1 MANLTAN
8 LPLPYPTKDL
18 AEWEERGVHGG
29 EEEARPI
36 RQHPCKNVVLE
47 AFLSSF
53 TITSTTSFK
62 MKRISQLSLLDGM
75 NALRSC
81 TRTRVCA
88 PFAQRCLHTSPP
100 NPATVAPITASGPP
114 PTAPVPSAEHVDSR
128 VARRRKQAELLQKG
142 QDLRAVAAGTGGGS
156 AKHKRFW
163 KDVHVKHTDGKNFAP
178 GPNSLSISSLGSL
191 LII

>member
-1 MANLTAN
+1 MG
-8 LPLPYPTKDL
+8 KK
-18 AEWEERGVHGG
+18 RGVRAAVKGS
-29 EEEARPI
+29 
-36 RQHPCKNVVLE
+36 QTNQTHPCKNVVLE
-47 AFLSSF
+47 AFSSSF
-53 TITSTTSFK
+53 TTTSTTSSK
-62 MKRISQLSLLDGM
+62 MKPISQLPLIEGT
-75 NALRSC
+75 NAFRSY
-81 TRTRVCA
+81 TRTRVCS

-100 NPATVAPITASGPP
+100 NRATVAPITASGPP

-163 KDVHVKHTDGKNFAP
+163 KDVHVKHTDGKVFP
-178 GPNSLSISSLGSL
+178 PEPSRLSMSFLGSL